1 MEEKRPQSEQSTQ
14 KADET
19 DISVTSYEA
28 AVVADI
34 LQVALQRMPLDADA
48 RQKVQTFKYKLNKAR
63 LIISRQYLN
72 SLPRIP

>member
-1 MEEKRPQSEQSTQ
+1 MEEKRPQNEQSTQ

-28 AVVADI
+28 ALVSNI
-34 LQVALQRMPLDADA
+34 LQVALRNMEMDEDVKKQL
-48 RQKVQTFKYKLNKAR
+48 QVFKYKLNKAR
-63 LIISRQYLN
+63 LLICRRYLN